1 MIHLP
6 DPNQPASL
14 KQVEFNTISSS
25 FGALSERAAN
35 LHRCAHSP
43 SAESGNR
50 NIRRRYLYR
59 STQYYGASPHLREEN
74 FPENNTTA
82 GLAEGL
88 AEAHKAYGV
97 PK

>member
-1 MIHLP
+1 MHAP
-6 DPNQPASL
+6 GNGERSSL

-25 FGALSERAAN
+25 FGTLSERAAN

-59 STQYYGASPHLREEN
+59 STQYYGTSPHLREEN